1 MHLTDL
7 LQKQLT
13 GILLLIL
20 IFFGIL
26 QPAEAQTNS
35 GQPDIDHQFQI
46 SFVPGVSTSDSYST
60 SRFSFNILGGY
71 NGAFHGFEAGS
82 VFNSNRYDVSG
93 VQLSGLANINKQN
106 ANGVFMSGLLN
117 YTGTF
122 DAGVKAGGLLN
133 VNRGRAK
140 GVLLAG
146 KLNYTRQFSSGMMA
160 AGAFNISRSET
171 NGVLL
176 AGGMNIAGN
185 QQSGLMMAGAMNL
198 SEEAHGVSISPLN
211 MTENHTGVQV
221 GVINITGRHSG
232 TQVGVINVVGEES
245 EGTSVGLLSFVE
257 GGRFNADVWSG
268 ETGFING
275 GFRLGTTSIYNV
287 VSIGYN
293 PFHGNDLWQVGLG
306 IGYHQ
311 ELDEKGNGIETD
323 LIHYNVNYKGKW
335 TPEMSMQ
342 TQWRIHYTHSFTDG
356 VGIFIGPSINFSIL
370 DEELSSSHIPY
381 SVYDHSSGSNNL
393 RWWAG
398 WTIGLELL

>member
-1 MHLTDL
+1 MYLSDF
-7 LQKQLT
+7 LQKKIMRILT
-13 GILLLIL
+13 LIIIIL
-20 IFFGIL
+20 GML
-26 QPAEAQTNS
+26 QPVEAQTNNEQS
-35 GQPDIDHQFQI
+35 TIDHLFQV
-46 SFVPGVSTSDSYST
+46 SFVPGLSTSDSYST

-117 YTGTF
+117 YTGAF
-122 DAGVKAGGLLN
+122 EGGVKAGGLLN

-140 GVLLAG
+140 GVFLAG
-146 KLNYTRQFSSGMMA
+146 KLNYTRQFSSGLMA
-160 AGAFNISRSET
+160 AGAFNISRNQT
-171 NGVLL
+171 KGVLL
-176 AGGMNIAGN
+176 AGGMNITEN
-185 QQSGLMMAGAMNL
+185 QESGLMMAGAVNL

-211 MTENHTGVQV
+211 MAENHTGVQI
-221 GVINITGRHSG
+221 GVINISGRHTG
-232 TQVGVINVVGEES
+232 TQAGVINVVGEES

-275 GFRLGTTSIYNV
+275 GFRLGTETIYNI

-293 PFHGNDLWQVGLG
+293 LFHGNDLWQVGLG
-306 IGYHQ
+306 IGYHH

-323 LIHYNVNYKGKW
+323 LTHYNMNHDGNW
-335 TPEMSMQ
+335 TSEMSMH

-356 VGIFIGPSINFSIL
+356 LGIFVGPSINFSIL
-370 DEELSSSHIPY
+370 DEGLSSSHIPY

-393 RWWAG
+393 HWWAG
-398 WTIGLELL
+398 WTLGIELF